1 MKKRV
6 LFAAVMLSGIFAFGQ
21 NSTSWPAVTTPLV
34 GLNNSLQSGYVGIG
48 IRPNSTSTL
57 LPNFNLQLHG
67 IVDFTATDKISGL
80 GVNYGKTV
88 RFGLTNLTTGL
99 TANDGTVLRQSDLHF
114 TIDNQENRD
123 ISLVTGGINF
133 KLSGSLNRVFVGAS
147 IDHPDSLSRFNI
159 TSPENGLY
167 VRTTSAGSYGIAVV
181 VRGNSDA
188 IFVRDANNNMVKNFK
203 ITGTGEVFAR
213 RYTTTLNNIP
223 DYVFNPNY
231 KLLTLEELRSYI
243 STNKHLPNVPSAN
256 EFAETGVDLGELNRV
271 LLEKVEE
278 LTLYILQLEER
289 MKMLEA
295 GK

>member
-6 LFAAVMLSGIFAFGQ
+6 LFAAGMLSGIFSFGQ
-21 NSTSWPAVTTPLV
+21 NSTSWPAVTTPLI

-48 IRPNSTSTL
+48 IRPNASSTL

-213 RYTTTLNNIP
+213 KYTTTLNNIP

-231 KLLTLEELRSYI
+231 KLLSLEELRSYI

-278 LTLYILQLEER
+278 LTLYILQLEDR
-289 MKMLEA
+289 MKILEA

>member
-6 LFAAVMLSGIFAFGQ
+6 LFAAGMLSGIIAFGQ

-167 VRTTSAGSYGIAVV
+167 VRTTSVGSYGIAVV

-203 ITGTGEVFAR
+203 ITGAGEVFAR

>member
-6 LFAAVMLSGIFAFGQ
+6 LFAAGMLSGIFAFGQ
-21 NSTSWPAVTTPLV
+21 NSTSWPAVTTPLI

-48 IRPNSTSTL
+48 IRPNASSTL

-114 TIDNQENRD
+114 TIDNQENQD
-123 ISLVTGGINF
+123 ISLETGGINF
-133 KLSGSLNRVFVGAS
+133 KLSGSLNKVFVGAS
-147 IDHPDSLSRFNI
+147 ADLAVNLSRFNI

-231 KLLTLEELRSYI
+231 KLLSLEELRSYI

>member
-1 MKKRV
+1 MYNFCSRNVVWIFCFWTKLDLMACSYNATRWIKQ
-6 LFAAVMLSGIFAFGQ
+6 LSPIWICGNWHSPQRHFNPF
-21 NSTSWPAVTTPLV
+21 T
-34 GLNNSLQSGYVGIG
+34 Y
-48 IRPNSTSTL
+48 
-57 LPNFNLQLHG
+57 FNLQLHG
-67 IVDFTATDKISGL
+67 SVDFTATDKISGL
-80 GVNYGKTV
+80 GVNYGKTD

-114 TIDNQENRD
+114 TIDNQENQD
-123 ISLVTGGINF
+123 ISFETGGINL

-147 IDHPDSLSRFNI
+147 ADLAANLSRFNI

-167 VRTTSAGSYGIAVV
+167 VRSTTAGSYGIAVV

-213 RYTTTLNNIP
+213 RYITTLNNIP

-256 EFAETGVDLGELNRV
+256 EFAETGVDLGELNRL

-278 LTLYILQLEER
+278 LTLYIFQLEDR

-295 GK
+295 VK

>member
-1 MKKRV
+1 MKKCALLV
-6 LFAAVMLSGIFAFGQ
+6 ASVLSGIFAFGQ
-21 NSTSWPAVTTPLV
+21 YSTSWPAVTTPLV

-99 TANDGTVLRQSDLHF
+99 TANDGTVLRQSDLNF

-203 ITGTGEVFAR
+203 VTGAGEVFAR
-213 RYTTTLNNIP
+213 KYTTTLSNFP
-223 DYVFNPNY
+223 DYVFDQNY
-231 KLLTLEELRSYI
+231 YLMPLGTLRSFI
-243 STNKHLPNVPSAN
+243 QTNKHLPNVPTAN
-256 EFAETGVDLGELNRV
+256 QVTADGVDLGELNRV

-278 LTLYILQLEER
+278 LTLYILQLEDR

>member
-1 MKKRV
+1 MKKCALLV
-6 LFAAVMLSGIFAFGQ
+6 ASVLSGIFAFGQ

-114 TIDNQENRD
+114 TIDNQENQD
-123 ISLVTGGINF
+123 ISFETGGINL

-147 IDHPDSLSRFNI
+147 ADLAANLSRFNI

-167 VRTTSAGSYGIAVV
+167 VRSTSAGSYGIAVV

-231 KLLTLEELRSYI
+231 KLLTFEELRSYI

-256 EFAETGVDLGELNRV
+256 ECAETGVDLGELNRV